1 VPPRPVPGPCTCSPF
16 RTPAVSWR
24 GHVHAPGAPTFWHKL
39 RRPGPTEAMRQRWAD
54 RRDLSLR
61 HADPHPLG
69 AIVFAEDGA
78 SPRTTL
84 PIRMHYTPD
93 TDRLHLRH
101 ACATARPLS
110 ELVPRTA
117 ATGYRLQKLRASG
130 RNPPCRAV
138 CSSRRTERPLGV
150 RLVDGSLGCPR
161 THNQFHPVRLVP
173 AGDQQRASI
182 R

>member
-1 VPPRPVPGPCTCSPF
+1 MERVNDFETVFSLGLPVTVAAASVVRSP
-16 RTPAVSWR
+16 
-24 GHVHAPGAPTFWHKL
+24 
-39 RRPGPTEAMRQRWAD
+39 
-54 RRDLSLR
+54 R
-61 HADPHPLG
+61 HAALSRVERPPPDHPHPLG